1 MGIRCI
7 GATGIFYW
15 FNLYKSIIYRIILI
29 FLLQIVFWVGRNEQ
43 SKAQV
48 HREGTWGWLVKAAIE
63 RPEGSQSLR
72 LQKRPQSHK
81 AEFPL
86 VFRC

>member
-29 FLLQIVFWVGRNEQ
+29 FLLHIEFWVGKNEQ
-43 SKAQV
+43 LKGQV
-48 HREGTWGWLVKAAIE
+48 HREGTLEWPVKAEIRHLAE
-63 RPEGSQSLR
+63 SQSLR
-72 LQKRPQSHK
+72 LQKRQRSHK
-81 AEFPL
+81 AESL
-86 VFRC
+86 